1 MGPEGN
7 YAFFP
12 LLPLLLRGAR
22 ALAGHRGA
30 LAILL
35 AANVALSAAAAVGL
49 HALAR
54 RLGAPPW
61 PSVLLLLTF
70 PAAVFQSAL
79 YTESIL
85 LCLSVGAALCAG
97 SGRLSLG
104 EPLGYLAGLTR
115 PQGLLVSALWT
126 GCLRRP
132 RSSPSGPRRSRLQA
146 ILALAA
152 PVAGMAT
159 FSLVLALKIGSPLGF
174 LGIQS
179 HWAREFSP
187 AHLLGEVLSPW
198 SYKGPPLDYVALI
211 LGVGLTPWLWRR
223 LPPPLAL
230 YGTLSVLLPL
240 STGTMLSLG
249 RFLSVSFPHF
259 LCLAK
264 LLEGRRVAT
273 GLVLAGFIVLQCL
286 MARGLVGWYF
296 VG

>member
-1 MGPEGN
+1 
-7 YAFFP
+7 
-12 LLPLLLRGAR
+12 
-22 ALAGHRGA
+22 
-30 LAILL
+30 
-35 AANVALSAAAAVGL
+35 
-49 HALAR
+49 
-54 RLGAPPW
+54 
-61 PSVLLLLTF
+61 
-70 PAAVFQSAL
+70 
-79 YTESIL
+79 
-85 LCLSVGAALCAG
+85 
-97 SGRLSLG
+97 
-104 EPLGYLAGLTR
+104 
-115 PQGLLVSALWT
+115 
-126 GCLRRP
+126 
-132 RSSPSGPRRSRLQA
+132 
-146 ILALAA
+146 
-152 PVAGMAT
+152 MAT
-159 FSLVLALKIGSPLGF
+159 FSLVLGIKIGSPLGF

-198 SYKGPPLDYVALI
+198 SYKGPPLDYVAFI